1 MIDIKLI
8 LEKPDYVVAALKKK
22 DWDFDPKPIQDLSA
36 KRLAQIGRASCRERV

>member
-22 DWDFDPKPIQDLSA
+22 NWDFDPKPIADLSPRNA
-36 KRLAQIGRASCRERV
+36 LSC